1 MAIAVQCEL
10 MSAFMDLSHQLWILL
25 NALSN
30 QKECCADFVFCQ
42 SVQHLRCIAWMRTVV
57 KGQGDYGQCP
67 HEIRHWDDEPAM
79 CDKGGVFSCAENL
92 SLEFHRGEQHLED
105 VTAGIRPLV
114 LVRSDVGHSQAEDD
128 EVFAG
133 RYYERF
139 ARDGSVREN
148 S

>member
-1 MAIAVQCEL
+1 MLRGFCVLPERPALAVYRV
-10 MSAFMDLSHQLWILL
+10 D
-25 NALSN
+25 
-30 QKECCADFVFCQ
+30 ADRRQRSGRF
-42 SVQHLRCIAWMRTVV
+42 RDG
-57 KGQGDYGQCP
+57 KCP